1 MSRTKREIR
10 KRRMINCSRG
20 NKQEFEV
27 EIENSEEKN
36 EKVRRILVTK
46 FTKISKGHLRR
57 K

>member
-1 MSRTKREIR
+1 MSRTKRKIR

-46 FTKISKGHLRR
+46 FQKYQRDI
-57 K
+57 